1 MLVLHDV
8 ASSRNKG
15 KIRDGISMFVLLLCV
30 ACILPIY
37 LYGFERCEII
47 FHSLAETAKQH
58 FPMNSNP
65 IHPQYMYAKC
75 SLLRKPLFRV
85 SLHMFSLGE
94 TYIFPQNRV
103 PQHQPSSRRN
113 LVELLSS
120 RTVSHFHERN
130 RNNFFH

>member
-30 ACILPIY
+30 LVSY
-37 LYGFERCEII
+37 LSIFTASRDCEII

-75 SLLRKPLFRV
+75 SLLRKSLFRV